1 VTSGDVTSGDVTSG
15 RVTSGDATPPESP
28 GDGGPADWSG
38 RFVQQAGACADLGS
52 PLYARLL
59 RLLADDC
66 VRGGATWDLV
76 EPRAELRF
84 GQAGALRLLG
94 AAHRLALSGAAD
106 GWASVLPSCG
116 GAVPDDDGD
125 LWASWTDLVRTHG
138 PELTAGLGREV
149 QTNEVGRSAGLGLAL
164 ARAAA
169 ERDGVRWRLVELGCS
184 GGLNLRLDR
193 FRIVFAGDDGPL
205 VLGAGSS
212 DGVEVSSSVVDGE
225 SLPPTMQLPEVS
237 ERIGL
242 DPHPIDVAT
251 EDGALTLLSFV
262 WPDQSARLARL
273 RSAIEVAR
281 AVPAEIR
288 SVSDTAGALAE
299 TLSVVPAE
307 HAGTAVM
314 HSVVWQYIPVE
325 QRWRITEAL
334 EVAGEQASEE
344 RPLAWIR
351 FEPDEWDRRRAAVWL
366 RTWPDGRDSLVAHT
380 DFHGRWIR
388 PFPA

>member
-1 VTSGDVTSGDVTSG
+1 VTSGDVTSG
-15 RVTSGDATPPESP
+15 RVTSGDLTAPESP

-38 RFVQQAGACADLGS
+38 RFAQQAAACGDLGS
-52 PLYARLL
+52 LLYERLL
-59 RLLADDC
+59 RLLAADC
-66 VRGGATWDLV
+66 ARRGVTWEVV
-76 EPRAELRF
+76 EPRAALRF

-94 AAHRLALSGAAD
+94 AAHRLALSGAAA
-106 GWASVLPSCG
+106 GWAAVLPSCG
-116 GAVPDDDGD
+116 GAVPDDDAD

-138 PELTAGLGREV
+138 PELTDGLGREV
-149 QTNEVGRSAGLGLAL
+149 QTNEVGRSAALGLAL
-164 ARAAA
+164 ARATAS
-169 ERDGVRWRLVELGCS
+169 RDGVRWRLVELGCS

-205 VLGAGSS
+205 VLGVGPSG
-212 DGVEVSSSVVDGE
+212 GVVVESSVVGGAPLE
-225 SLPPTMQLPEVS
+225 STLRLPEVS

-242 DPHPIDVAT
+242 DPHPIDVAA

-262 WPDQSARLARL
+262 WPDQSARIARL
-273 RSAIEVAR
+273 RAAIEVAR
-281 AVPAEIR
+281 DVPAEIR
-288 SVSDTAGALAE
+288 AVADTASALAE

-334 EVAGEQASEE
+334 EAAGERATID
-344 RPLAWIR
+344 RPLAWVR

-366 RTWPDGRDSLVAHT
+366 RTWPDGRDRLVAHT

>member
-1 VTSGDVTSGDVTSG
+1 MTWGDVTSGD
-15 RVTSGDATPPESP
+15 ATASESP
-28 GDGGPADWSG
+28 GVGGPDDWSR
-38 RFVQQAGACADLGS
+38 RFLQQAGACADLGS
-52 PLYARLL
+52 PLYDRLL

-66 VRGGATWDLV
+66 ARRGATWDLV

-106 GWASVLPSCG
+106 GWAAVLPSCG
-116 GAVPDDDGD
+116 GAVPDADGD

-149 QTNEVGRSAGLGLAL
+149 QTNEVGRSAALGLAL

-169 ERDGVRWRLVELGCS
+169 ERHGARWRLVELGCS

-205 VLGAGSS
+205 VLGADSP
-212 DGVEVSSSVVDGE
+212 DGVVVESSVVDGVP
-225 SLPPTMQLPEVS
+225 LPPTVHLPEVS

-242 DPHPIDVAT
+242 DLHPIDVAT

-273 RSAIEVAR
+273 RAAIEVAR

-288 SVSDTAGALAE
+288 PVSDTAGALAE

-334 EVAGEQASEE
+334 EAAGEQASEE
-344 RPLAWIR
+344 RPVAWIR

-366 RTWPDGRDSLVAHT
+366 RTWPGGGDRLVAHT